1 MLIFCLNFIAETISN
16 GKVRMKNERVI
27 KGHLEK

>member
-1 MLIFCLNFIAETISN
+1 MIFYLNFIAETISN

-27 KGHLEK
+27 KGQCH

>member
-1 MLIFCLNFIAETISN
+1 MLIFCLNFIAEKISN

-27 KGHLEK
+27 KGQCH

>member
-1 MLIFCLNFIAETISN
+1 MFCLNFIAETINN
-16 GKVRMKNERVI
+16 GEVRMKNKRVI

>member
-16 GKVRMKNERVI
+16 GKVRMKNKRVI
-27 KGHLEK
+27 KGQCH